1 MVGVVWQ
8 QNPDYNN
15 KGLDNMKAEI
25 IMIGT
30 ELLLGQI
37 VDTNASYLARKLAQ
51 VGFDLYRKT
60 TIGDNE
66 IRIAEAI
73 QSALSRCDVVITS
86 GGLGPTVDDKTRDAV
101 AAATGRKLVLDHEL
115 LNYIAEFFNKRGMD
129 LGENNKRQ
137 AFIPADAIPIRNP
150 VGTAPGF
157 IVNHQGKFVLS
168 LPGVPHELEYLTE
181 NTVLPFLQ
189 QQFGIKTLIKT
200 RVLKTAGVGES
211 NIDRLISDLEEAEN
225 PTVGLAAHL
234 GAVDIRVSA
243 KAQTPAEVDLLLD
256 RMEAKVRERLG
267 DMIYGMDGDTIEAVA
282 VTLLA
287 NKGLKIAILET
298 NTGGELVRRITSVPG
313 GYGVLAFALSTATD
327 KIAAVLPGEDGL
339 KAPLSL
345 EGAEMLADRICR
357 KAQSEIGVA
366 VIGEEDPDVGPYS
379 KETGNTYV
387 GVRLPGQTAAKHIRL
402 GGISNFARIRITSIV
417 LDLLRQQLLR

>member
-1 MVGVVWQ
+1 
-8 QNPDYNN
+8 
-15 KGLDNMKAEI
+15 MKAEI

-51 VGFDLYRKT
+51 IGFDLYRKT

-66 IRIAEAI
+66 KRIAEAI
-73 QSALSRCDVVITS
+73 RSALSRSDVVITS

-101 AAATGRKLVLDHEL
+101 AAATGRKLALDHNL
-115 LNYIAEFFNKRGMD
+115 LKYIEDFFTKRGME

-137 AFIPADAIPIRNP
+137 AFIPRDAIPIQNP

-168 LPGVPHELEYLTE
+168 LPGVPHELQHLTE
-181 NTVLPFLQ
+181 NTVIPFLQ

-200 RVLKTAGVGES
+200 RVLKTAGAGES

-243 KAQTPAEVDLLLD
+243 KADTSAEADRLLD
-256 RMEAKVRERLG
+256 QMEARVRERLG
-267 DMIYGMDGDTIEAVA
+267 DMIYGMDDETIEEVD
-282 VTLLA
+282 VNLLLKHA
-287 NKGLKIAILET
+287 LKIAILET
-298 NTGGELVRRITSVPG
+298 NTGGELVRRLTSVPG
-313 GYGVLAFALSTATD
+313 GYSVLSFALSTAAG
-327 KIAAVLPGEDGL
+327 KIGSVLPGDDSL
-339 KAPLSL
+339 KMPLSL
-345 EGAEMLADRICR
+345 EGAEMLAKRICQ
-357 KAQSEIGVA
+357 KAPGDIGVA
-366 VIGEEDPDVGPYS
+366 VIGDEDPDVGPYS
-379 KETGNTYV
+379 KQTGNTYV
-387 GVRLPGQTAAKHIRL
+387 GLCLPDKTTAKHIRL
-402 GGISNFARIRITSIV
+402 GGISKFARIRITSIV
-417 LDLLRQQLLR
+417 LDMLRRDLLRQSPSRR